1 MKESKFLT
9 EEQEKILKEYGYV
22 PTLIGES
29 LEVWKVNGD
38 DCMIDVWK
46 DENGVSCQMWI
57 SSEEAKRFS
66 PKRIKSFLKKSLRF

>member
-1 MKESKFLT
+1 MKENKFLT

-29 LEVWKVNGD
+29 LEV
-38 DCMIDVWK
+38 CK